1 MEELVKKFNLP
12 KATKEEIEKWNYKID
27 LYTSPSFLVGK
38 KLIYKNELIGNI
50 DEIIYKKF
58 SKFYIYLKSGDK
70 LYDLT
75 NSCFEFFNPYY
86 QKNEIISLHPTRKGK
101 QFWSKGFVL
110 NEYDYKSEYYKTSE
124 YRNKYEK
131 SLNENNESENWMT
144 APIHSDKIKNK
155 IQNTMLDNYG
165 VEYFLKRGNHY
176 SAITETMIQKH
187 GVENIFFDTTWQKT
201 NSLFLMS
208 NIKETSQIEQDI
220 CEKLCEIGFKK
231 SYFKGSVYGQK
242 FVSSNNSYYKIDFYN
257 EDYNMVVEVQGDYWH
272 CNPKIYK
279 DDYFNKTKKK
289 TAKEIWE
296 KDNERK
302 LKIINELHCSY
313 YEIWEQDWK
322 LDENKCVD
330 FFKKIIKN
338 ENIKS

>member
-1 MEELVKKFNLP
+1 
-12 KATKEEIEKWNYKID
+12 
-27 LYTSPSFLVGK
+27 
-38 KLIYKNELIGNI
+38 
-50 DEIIYKKF
+50 
-58 SKFYIYLKSGDK
+58 
-70 LYDLT
+70 
-75 NSCFEFFNPYY
+75 
-86 QKNEIISLHPTRKGK
+86 
-101 QFWSKGFVL
+101 
-110 NEYDYKSEYYKTSE
+110 
-124 YRNKYEK
+124 
-131 SLNENNESENWMT
+131 MT